1 MNTANEGTFIPITA
15 VSGKEEAVADLLK
28 GAAVLVRKTEPLT
41 LQWMALRE
49 GPSSFTIVDFFHD
62 GKGREAHFAGQVA
75 AALKNASG
83 ATVVGGWEKGVVANV
98 ENSKVLS
105 YHVAAAHGPEVK
117 LAVRIDVTAKPGREE
132 ALATFLTGG
141 AAIVKATEPGTP
153 LWYAIQL
160 SPARFAIFDL
170 FPDAEAKAAHFSGKV
185 AAALKASAGELIAG
199 GWDKGVVANIKSYE
213 VLSTTY

>member
-1 MNTANEGTFIPITA
+1 MNTANEGTFIPITT
-15 VSGKEEAVADLLK
+15 VSGKGEAVADLLK

-41 LQWMALRE
+41 LQWMGLRE

-75 AALKNASG
+75 AAMKNASG
-83 ATVVGGWEKGVVANV
+83 ATVVGGWDKGVVANV

-117 LAVRIDVTAKPGREE
+117 LAVRIDVTAKPGQEE

-185 AAALKASAGELIAG
+185 AAALKASADELVAG
-199 GWDKGVVANIKSYE
+199 GWEKGVVANIKSYE
-213 VLSTTY
+213 VLSATY